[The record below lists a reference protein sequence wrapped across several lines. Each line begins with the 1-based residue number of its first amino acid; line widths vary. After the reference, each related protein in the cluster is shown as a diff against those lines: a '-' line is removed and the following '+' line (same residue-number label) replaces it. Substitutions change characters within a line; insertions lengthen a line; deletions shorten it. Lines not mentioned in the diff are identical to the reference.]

1 MVWSGRLTRG
11 AQLAVLAVGVATGL
25 ATVAVV
31 RRSYAT
37 AETVLGLAAGWL
49 LLAAGVA
56 ALARPARRPFGV
68 VVSLASVA
76 WFVAQWNSP
85 DAGSAWMF
93 TAGLVLSTVC
103 PVMVAD
109 AVLRY
114 PNHRSG
120 AAPSAAYAC
129 TVVLAGLVPA
139 LFFDPAAGG
148 CYGCPANLLLIHDW
162 PRAADDAGRVAVYA
176 GAVWV
181 PLLVGV
187 LGWRLARSSGAQ
199 RRITAPVV
207 VPALAYLCVVG
218 LDYLDSLGGGYFGT
232 DAAQRTRW
240 VVEGGLLILVALGTS
255 WSFVRRRRTRSAVAR
270 MVVEAADF
278 SRPGGLERSLGAA
291 LGDDSLRV
299 VYPIGDG
306 GWIDGA
312 GRRVDLD
319 DDRGTTWLT
328 RGDTTI
334 ALLTHRRGNID
345 EDGLVEEIAG
355 AAGLALDNERL
366 QAQRRAQLAELRA
379 SRARLVAAAD
389 AERRRL
395 ERDLHDGAQQHVVA
409 LSLAIRLAQLRA
421 VGGEDRLDQAQAEV
435 TAALAD
441 LRLLARGLYPR
452 ELADEGLPAAL
463 ETLAEG
469 AAIPVAVDAPL
480 DERLPPAVEAA
491 AYFAVAY
498 RLAGAEAAQAAVS
511 VRRDGDRLRIEIE
524 DDAPPGDLLTIEDRV
539 VALAGTLTV
548 EPTGEPGTRIRAE
561 LPCGS

>member
-1 MVWSGRLTRG
+1 MALD
-11 AQLAVLAVGVATGL
+11 
-25 ATVAVV
+25 
-31 RRSYAT
+31 
-37 AETVLGLAAGWL
+37 LAAGWL

-56 ALARPARRPFGV
+56 ALGRPARRSFGV

-76 WFVAQWNSP
+76 WFVAKWNSP

-103 PVMVAD
+103 PVLVAD
-109 AVLRY
+109 AALRY
-114 PNHRSG
+114 PNRRPG
-120 AAPSAAYAC
+120 AAPSAAYGC
-129 TVVLAGLVPA
+129 TVFLAGLLPA

-162 PRAADDAGRVAVYA
+162 PRAADDASRAGVYA
-176 GAVWV
+176 GVVWV
-181 PLLVGV
+181 PLLVGA
-187 LGWRLARSSGAQ
+187 LGWRLVRSSGAQ
-199 RRITAPVV
+199 RRIAAPVA

-218 LDYLDSLGGGYFGT
+218 RDYLDSLGRGYLGT
-232 DAAQRTRW
+232 DAAQRTW
-240 VVEGGLLILVALGTS
+240 WFVDGTLLILFALGTS
-255 WSFVRRRRTRSAVAR
+255 WSFVWRRRTRSAVAR
-270 MVVEAADF
+270 MVVEAAGI
-278 SRPGGLERSLGAA
+278 STPGGLDRSLGAA

-319 DDRGTTWLT
+319 DGRGATRLT

-334 ALLTHRRGNID
+334 ALLTHRRGTID
-345 EDGLVEEIAG
+345 EDGVVEEIAG

-366 QAQRRAQLAELRA
+366 QAQRRAQLAELSA
-379 SRARLVAAAD
+379 SRARIVAAAD

-395 ERDLHDGAQQHVVA
+395 ERNLHDGAQQHVVA

-421 VGGEDRLDQAQAEV
+421 DGGEDRLDQAQAEV
-435 TAALAD
+435 TAALAG
-441 LRLLARGLYPR
+441 LRILARGLYPR

-469 AAIPVAVDAPL
+469 AAISVAVDAPL

-498 RLAGAEAAQAAVS
+498 RLAYADVNQAAVS

-524 DDAPPGDLLTIEDRV
+524 DDAPPRDLLAIEDRV
-539 VALAGTLTV
+539 LALGGTLTV
-548 EPTGEPGTRIRAE
+548 EPTGKPGTRIRAE